1 MQASNAPIK
10 SAVPFAESG
19 TKNTIPVASQI
30 GVTPGA
36 ASFTDG
42 FPPLTMTS
50 LAAGGVPPYGADFN
64 GILNFLSTATRWNQA
79 GAHYLFDPAF
89 AAAMEGYPKG
99 AILSASSSASGRWL
113 NLLDN
118 NTTDPDSGGAGWVAL
133 GAGLATNEE
142 VQTGVSTD
150 KVVTPAALQSK
161 VQSTQTDATAGR
173 LLTVGSFGL
182 GFDAFLGESQDL
194 DYVLRSGFYGQ
205 NVAAYAKAALHYPVE
220 SAAGTL
226 LVQSSG
232 QIKTQVFTT
241 FFAGDQFTR
250 TRNDEGVWSGW
261 KRAVFETDFAT
272 PEKAGVLR
280 MATIAEATAMFN
292 NGVSLSPATLVSAFL
307 GGNNASIEAN
317 GYQKLPSGLI
327 IQQMAAPA
335 TVNASV
341 MATFPMA
348 FPNACFK
355 VFVSESNSVEWFTDN
370 VVVYGS
376 YGRTKSGVGI
386 TAYRWNGSS
395 FTVANGAL
403 ANVLAIGY

>member
-42 FPPLTMTS
+42 FPPLTMTP

-64 GILNFLSTATRWNQA
+64 GILNFLSTATRWSQA
-79 GAHYLFDPAF
+79 GATYRFDAAF
-89 AAAMEGYPKG
+89 SAAVGGYPKG
-99 AILSASSSASGRWL
+99 AILAASSGTGSRWL
-113 NLLDN
+113 NLVEN
-118 NTTDPDSGGAGWVAL
+118 NTADPDLGGGGWISL
-133 GAGLATNEE
+133 GTGLATNEE
-142 VQTGVSTD
+142 VQAGVSTD

-161 VQSTQTDATAGR
+161 IQSNQTDTTAGR

-182 GFDAFLGESQDL
+182 GFDAFLGENQDL

-205 NVAAYAKAALHYPVE
+205 NIAAYAKVGLHYPRD

-232 QIKTQVFTT
+232 PIKTQVFTT
-241 FFAGDQFTR
+241 FFSTDQFTR
-250 TRNDEGVWSGW
+250 TRNEAGVWSGW
-261 KRAVFETDFAT
+261 KRTVFETDVAT
-272 PEKAGVLR
+272 SDEAGIVR
-280 MATIAEATAMFN
+280 MATLHEAVDLLH

-307 GGNNASIEAN
+307 NGGNSFIAEN

-327 IQQMAAPA
+327 IQQMAAPG
-335 TVNASV
+335 TVNSSV
-341 MATFPMA
+341 MATFPVA

-370 VVVYGS
+370 IVVYGS
-376 YGRTKSGVGI
+376 YGRTRTGVGI

-395 FTVANGAL
+395 FTLANGAL

>member
-30 GVTPGA
+30 DVAPGA

-42 FPPLTMTS
+42 FPPLTMTP

-64 GILNFLSTATRWNQA
+64 GILNFLSTATRWSQA
-79 GAHYLFDPAF
+79 GAHYRFDAAF
-89 AAAMEGYPKG
+89 SAAIGGYPKG
-99 AILSASSSASGRWL
+99 AILSASSGASGRWL
-113 NLLDN
+113 NLVESNL
-118 NTTDPDSGGAGWVAL
+118 TDPDAGGGGWIAL
-133 GAGLATNEE
+133 GAGLATDEE
-142 VQTGVSTD
+142 VRAGVSTE
-150 KVVTPAALQSK
+150 KVVTPAALQSR
-161 VQSTQTDATAGR
+161 VQQNQTDTTAGR

-182 GFDAFLGESQDL
+182 GFDAFLNEIQDL

-205 NVAAYAKAALHYPVE
+205 NVAAYAKVALHYPVE
-220 SAAGTL
+220 LGAGTL

-232 QIKTQVFTT
+232 QINTQVFTT
-241 FFAGDQFTR
+241 FHTADQYTR
-250 TRNDEGVWSGW
+250 TRNESGVWSRW
-261 KRAVFETDFAT
+261 KRAIFETDFAT
-272 PEKAGVLR
+272 TEKVGAVR
-280 MATIAEATAMFN
+280 MATIAEAAAMLN

-307 GGNNASIEAN
+307 GGGNASIDAN

-341 MATFPMA
+341 TATFPMA
-348 FPNACFK
+348 FPNACFR

-370 VVVYGS
+370 IVVYGT
-376 YGRTKSGVGI
+376 YARTKTGVGI

-395 FTVANGAL
+395 FAASNGAL

>member
-36 ASFTDG
+36 ASFADG
-42 FPPLTMTS
+42 FPPLTMTP

-64 GILNFLSTATRWNQA
+64 GILNFLSTAIRWSQA
-79 GAHYLFDPAF
+79 GANYRFDAAF
-89 AAAMEGYPKG
+89 SAAVGGYPKG
-99 AILSASSSASGRWL
+99 AILAASSGTGSRWL
-113 NLLDN
+113 NLMEDN
-118 NTTDPDSGGAGWVAL
+118 TADPDAGGGGWVAL

-142 VQTGVSTD
+142 VQAGISAV

-161 VQSTQTDATAGR
+161 IQSSQTDTTAGR

-182 GFDAFLGESQDL
+182 GFDAFLDKDQDL

-205 NVAAYAKAALHYPVE
+205 NVAAYAKIGLHYPAE

-232 QIKTQVFTT
+232 QINTQVFTT
-241 FFAGDQFTR
+241 FYTTDQFVR
-250 TRNDEGVWSGW
+250 TRNEAGVWSRW
-261 KRAVFETDFAT
+261 KRVIFESDIAT
-272 PEKAGVLR
+272 FDKAGIVR
-280 MATIAEATAMFN
+280 MATIAEAAELLH

-307 GGNNASIEAN
+307 GGGNSSIAAN
-317 GYQKLPSGLI
+317 GYQRLPSGLV
-327 IQQMAAPA
+327 IQQMVAPA
-335 TVNASV
+335 TVNSSV
-341 MATFPMA
+341 TATFPVA

-370 VVVYGS
+370 IVVYGS
-376 YGRTKSGVGI
+376 YGRTKTGVGI